1 MKKIGF
7 ALCMLFI
14 AIAAS
19 AQLTRTVWKGA
30 VKGDNPQSAIL
41 KFGKDTL
48 VLYAADKTVIET
60 MVYTVKANVLTLTK
74 INGQSDCGTKSTGK
88 YKLTIAADAMNMT
101 TVLDTCNDRSSA
113 LDATKW
119 IKQ

>member
-14 AIAAS
+14 AIAVS
-19 AQLTRTVWKGA
+19 AHLTRTVWKGA

-60 MVYTVKANVLTLTK
+60 MTYSVKANVLSITK
-74 INGQSDCGTKSTGK
+74 VSGQSDCGTNSTGK
-88 YKLTIAADAMNMT
+88 YKLTVAAGTMGMATMLDA
-101 TVLDTCNDRSSA
+101 CNDRSTA